1 MDDVRAV
8 IGTGE
13 GAFGPRWSPRTWVHG
28 DDSSVGSQSKR
39 SAHAFDQDRRRK
51 ADWSTGRRCLTAGSG
66 MRGRGQKR
74 EDEKDEAASH
84 LPRLRGSRSTRSEYA
99 EGVATRADS
108 RSPEQAWLLRALL
121 VLQSPRS
128 VFAAL
133 RDDSDE
139 AAGARQEAA
148 GALVWLAGVSGVL
161 ATSVT
166 STLLDD
172 PARDWLVVTVW
183 AFLAGGLQGF
193 VLYFVV
199 GKVMH
204 VALRKLGSR
213 GSFRRARHLLAFAA
227 APIAL
232 ALLLSWPLRIG
243 IYGEELFRYDGND
256 GNAAGTAFAYGFY
269 GFVLWALAL
278 LVIGVRTVHGWSW
291 ARSLAGVAF
300 TAAIAAALAV
310 VVGVLYALG

>member
-1 MDDVRAV
+1 VAARA
-8 IGTGE
+8 E
-13 GAFGPRWSPRTWVHG
+13 
-28 DDSSVGSQSKR
+28 
-39 SAHAFDQDRRRK
+39 
-51 ADWSTGRRCLTAGSG
+51 
-66 MRGRGQKR
+66 
-74 EDEKDEAASH
+74 
-84 LPRLRGSRSTRSEYA
+84 
-99 EGVATRADS
+99 S
-108 RSPEQAWLLRALL
+108 RSPERAWLLRALL
-121 VLQSPRS
+121 VLQAPRS

-139 AAGARQEAA
+139 AAGARQDAA
-148 GALVWLAGVSGVL
+148 GAIVWLAGIAGVL
-161 ATSVT
+161 ATTVT

-193 VLYFVV
+193 VLYLVV

-232 ALLLSWPLRIG
+232 ALFVYWPVRIA
-243 IYGEELFRYDGND
+243 IYGEDLFQYDGTD
-256 GNAAGTAFAYGFY
+256 GNAAGTAFAYAFY
-269 GFVLWALAL
+269 GFALWALVL
-278 LVIGVRTVHGWSW
+278 LVIGVRTIHGWSW

-310 VVGVLYALG
+310 AVGVLYALG